1 MAQKFKTLQNGRD
14 ALKEATVVSTGVSE
28 AGAIPALDSTGRL
41 DESVLPVGIA
51 ADVKILECTEDL
63 AAGKY
68 VNIFLSG
75 GIQKVRLAD
84 ASNDRP
90 SHGFVKE
97 EFLTGALD
105 AKVYF
110 EGANDDLS
118 GLTIGAR
125 QYLSTAGGRTET
137 PRTSGLHQYLGIAI
151 SATEINT
158 DIDDETVIL

>member
-14 ALKEATVVSTGVSE
+14 ALKEATVVSSGVAN
-28 AGAIPALDSTGRL
+28 AGDVPALDSTGRL
-41 DESVLPVGIA
+41 DITLMPDGIG
-51 ADVKILECTEDL
+51 ADTKAMEATEDL
-63 AAGKY
+63 AAGNY
-68 VNIFLSG
+68 VNIFLSS
-75 GIQKVRLAD
+75 GIQKARLAD

-90 SHGFVKE
+90 AHGYVKAA
-97 EFLTGALD
+97 FLTGAT
-105 AKVYF
+105 ATIYF

-125 QYLSTAGGRTET
+125 YYLQTAGAVSSS
-137 PRTSGLHQYLGIAI
+137 PRTTGLHQFVGIAI

>member
-14 ALKEATVVSTGVSE
+14 ALKEATVVSSGVAN
-28 AGAIPALDSTGRL
+28 AGDVPALDSTGHL
-41 DESVLPVGIA
+41 DITVMPDGIGPDTKA
-51 ADVKILECTEDL
+51 MEATEDL
-63 AAGKY
+63 AAGNY
-68 VNIFLSG
+68 VNIFLSA
-75 GIQKVRLAD
+75 GIQKARLAD

-90 SHGFVKE
+90 AHGYVKAA
-97 EFLTGALD
+97 FLTGAT
-105 AKVYF
+105 AVIYF

-125 QYLSTAGGRTET
+125 YYLQTAGGVSSS
-137 PRTSGLHQYLGIAI
+137 PRTTGLHQFVGIAI

>member
-14 ALKEATVVSTGVSE
+14 ALKEATVVSSGVSN
-28 AGAIPALDSTGRL
+28 AGDVPALDSTGKL
-41 DESVLPVGIA
+41 DITVMPDGIGPDTKA
-51 ADVKILECTEDL
+51 MEATEDL
-63 AAGKY
+63 SAGNY
-68 VNIFLSG
+68 VNIFLSAG
-75 GIQKVRLAD
+75 VQKVRLAD

-90 SHGFVKE
+90 AHGYVKE
-97 EFLTGALD
+97 AFLTGAT
-105 AKVYF
+105 AIVYF

-125 QYLSTAGGRTET
+125 YYLQTAGSASSA
-137 PRTSGLHQYLGIAI
+137 PRTTGLHQFVGIAI